1 MSVTVGILSPG
12 DMGSA
17 IGGRLAR
24 HGVRVVVALDARM
37 EEVYSAVFEHDGL
50 AWRQIPALR
59 TNGFAFFQQ
68 SRPCSVMNRAVH
80 ASAAQQRLVRR
91 VDDRVYLQLR
101 DVGAQDGIEIL
112 TQFRKVSPHVPMIAI
127 SGNSDMLIVAQKLGA
142 VATLKKPFAADQL
155 LMAVKE
161 ALRQS

>member
-1 MSVTVGILSPG
+1 MGRILVI
-12 DMGSA
+12 DDDA
-17 IGGRLAR
+17 D
-24 HGVRVVVALDARM
+24 VRTMIERVLTRAGHNVAVAM
-37 EEVYSAVFEHDGL
+37 DGL
-50 AWRQIPALR
+50 EGA
-59 TNGFAFFQQ
+59 
-68 SRPCSVMNRAVH
+68 SRHHRE
-80 ASAAQQRLVRR
+80 AADLVIT
-91 VDDRVYLQLR
+91 DLYMP
-101 DVGAQDGIEIL
+101 GQDGIEIL

>member
-1 MSVTVGILSPG
+1 LEGASRHHREAADLVITDLYMPG
-12 DMGSA
+12 
-17 IGGRLAR
+17 
-24 HGVRVVVALDARM
+24 
-37 EEVYSAVFEHDGL
+37 
-50 AWRQIPALR
+50 
-59 TNGFAFFQQ
+59 
-68 SRPCSVMNRAVH
+68 
-80 ASAAQQRLVRR
+80 
-91 VDDRVYLQLR
+91 
-101 DVGAQDGIEIL
+101 QDGIEIL